1 VQHAKVANNMATLPD
16 SALPH
21 CTNPQH
27 PPALPRRMVYLQ
39 TKDYAHVF
47 GCQACRDVNHKLS
60 VRVMTDQFFKRE
72 VRKTLAAQGQLL
84 QGPMQ
89 RRKRSPMEL
98 GLMREMALDAARARA
113 SSKTIDWDSDHRR
126 SKDGKFELVSYKSLG
141 DGVLQI
147 QMAIDGKLCPQM
159 DDHVAS
165 REEFKT
171 EEAYWTRVARGSEL
185 MLHLYGDARNPLT
198 PEESALREQEAY

>member
-1 VQHAKVANNMATLPD
+1 MATLPD

-27 PPALPRRMVYLQ
+27 PRGLPTRMIYLQ
-39 TKDYAHVF
+39 TKDHVHVF
-47 GCQACRDVNHKLS
+47 GCQACKDVNRKLS

-72 VRKTLAAQGQLL
+72 VRKTLAERGQLL
-84 QGPMQ
+84 QGPV
-89 RRKRSPMEL
+89 RRRERSFLEL
-98 GLMREMALDAARARA
+98 GLMREMNLDAARRNARA
-113 SSKTIDWDSDHRR
+113 RTIDWDSDHRR
-126 SKDGKFELVSYKSLG
+126 SRDGKYELVEYRQLG
-141 DGVLQI
+141 NGALQI
-147 QMAIDGKLCPQM
+147 QMAIGGKLAPQM

-165 REEFKT
+165 REEFST

-198 PEESALREQEAY
+198 PEESARRETEMY

>member
-1 VQHAKVANNMATLPD
+1 MATLPD

-21 CTNPQH
+21 CNNPQH
-27 PPALPRRMVYLQ
+27 PRGMPTRMIYLQ
-39 TKDYAHVF
+39 TKDHTHVF
-47 GCQACRDVNHKLS
+47 GCQACKDVNRKLS

-72 VRKTLAAQGQLL
+72 VRRTLASQGRLL

-89 RRKRSPMEL
+89 KRKRSLFEI
-98 GLMREMALDAARARA
+98 GLMREMSLDAARAREA
-113 SSKTIDWDSDHRR
+113 SRTIQWDSGHRR
-126 SKDGKFELVSYKSLG
+126 SKDGKYELVEYKELG
-141 DGVLQI
+141 GGCLQI
-147 QMAIDGKLCPQM
+147 QMAIGGKLCPQM

-165 REEFKT
+165 REEFRT

-185 MLHLYGDARNPLT
+185 MLHLYGDPRSPLT